1 MFARVTTY
9 HADED
14 TDRLLEGFKAT
25 GLDPFIVDSSGRLV
39 S

>member
-14 TDRLLEGFKAT
+14 ADRLLEGFKAT
-25 GLDPFIVDSSGRLV
+25 IGSLQLVDGFSHG
-39 S
+39 